1 MVESNNN
8 GPYLSYLIPD
18 VACYTAD
25 AYLSRFPSHNIYKQT
40 YGKVPTLA
48 ELGSIKVQHP
58 K

>member
-18 VACYTAD
+18 VACYTAA
-25 AYLSRFPSHNIYKQT
+25 AYLSRFTSLDFCKQA